1 MTTVPR
7 APGVRLTLDRAL
19 DGSRLRPGTV
29 RRVGRYEIAM
39 AAERAGTDVEEL
51 RHLVA
56 LGILHQ
62 EIVDAA
68 TGSEVVVLREIG
80 PVELKGVDGS
90 MRLHAA
96 SRAG

>member
-68 TGSEVVVLREIG
+68 TGSEVVLREIG
-80 PVELKGVDGS
+80 SVELEGVDGP

>member
-68 TGSEVVVLREIG
+68 TGSEVVLREIG
-80 PVELKGVDGS
+80 PVELKGVDGP